1 MVDQWVIKYICFR
14 AVIAGVSK
22 MRRSCSVLSCWGY
35 RTVPTFGVRTMTQ
48 SVLLGKVHN
57 QGTLDGK
64 LETHQVFP
72 IFIKNW
78 NLDPILMHFV
88 LFTDCLVGRSCSGN
102 KNQVMMMMMM
112 MMSRGNFTLIPK
124 EYRFLGRRSVA
135 CCCYKVGTQ
144 DRLHVW

>member
-22 MRRSCSVLSCWGY
+22 MGRSCSVLSCWGY
-35 RTVPTFGVRTMTQ
+35 RTVPAFGVRKMTQ
-48 SVLLGKVHN
+48 SVLLGIVHN

-64 LETHQVFP
+64 LETHQLFP
-72 IFIKNW
+72 IFIISW
-78 NLDPILMHFV
+78 NLDPILMPFFW
-88 LFTDCLVGRSCSGN
+88 FTDCLVERSCSGN
-102 KNQVMMMMMM
+102 KNQVMMM
-112 MMSRGNFTLIPK
+112 SPGNFTLIPK
-124 EYRFLGRRSVA
+124 EYRFLGHRSVA